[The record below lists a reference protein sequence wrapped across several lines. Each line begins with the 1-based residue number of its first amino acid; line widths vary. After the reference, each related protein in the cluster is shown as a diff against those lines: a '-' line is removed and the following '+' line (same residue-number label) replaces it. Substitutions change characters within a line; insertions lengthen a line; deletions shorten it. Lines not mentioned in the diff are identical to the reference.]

1 MFTNV
6 RYYVKTSI
14 IFMVVGILSGFYMM
28 ISRRLFGFGYG
39 PSMLSA
45 HTHIILVGFMMMMI
59 MGIAVWFF
67 PKADKSDRRY
77 SPALITLVYW
87 LMVTGT
93 SFRFIFEV
101 IDAYVTLGISDY
113 VITASSAIQI
123 LAAVIYV
130 YTMWGRIRPV
140 GSQVRE
146 AKGERF

>member
-6 RYYVKTSI
+6 RYFVKTSI
-14 IFMVVGILSGFYMM
+14 AFMVVGILSGFYMM
-28 ISRRLFGFGYG
+28 ISRRLFDYGYG

-45 HTHIILVGFMMMMI
+45 HTHVILVGFMMMMI

-67 PKADKSDRRY
+67 PKADKDNKKYNPS
-77 SPALITLVYW
+77 LIVLVYW
-87 LMVTGT
+87 LMVSGT
-93 SFRFIFEV
+93 SLRFIFEV
-101 IDAYVTLGISDY
+101 IESYVTLGISNY
-113 VITASSAIQI
+113 IIVASASMQI

-140 GSQVRE
+140 GSQIRE

>member
-1 MFTNV
+1 
-6 RYYVKTSI
+6 
-14 IFMVVGILSGFYMM
+14 
-28 ISRRLFGFGYG
+28 
-39 PSMLSA
+39 
-45 HTHIILVGFMMMMI
+45 MI

>member
-6 RYYVKTSI
+6 RYFVKTSI
-14 IFMVVGILSGFYMM
+14 AFMVVGILSGFYMM
-28 ISRRLFGFGYG
+28 ISRRLFDSGYG

-45 HTHIILVGFMMMMI
+45 HTHVILVGFMMMMI

-67 PKADKSDRRY
+67 PKADKDNKKYNPS
-77 SPALITLVYW
+77 LIVLVYW
-87 LMVTGT
+87 LMVSGT
-93 SFRFIFEV
+93 SLRFIFEV
-101 IDAYVTLGISDY
+101 IESYVTLGISNY
-113 VITASSAIQI
+113 IIVASASMQI

-140 GSQVRE
+140 GSQIRE